1 MEIKF
6 NSLQQATIGVS
17 GSDITYE
24 CMGNA
29 SISGNTLNS
38 FKSGNIT
45 KKSDGTH
52 LANFSSF
59 RDGQMSINFE
69 GGSPE
74 DWPNLISVANNFLAD
89 LREKVSTIDFSTMNL

>member
-17 GSDITYE
+17 GSDVTYE
-24 CMGNA
+24 CTGNA
-29 SISGNTLNS
+29 NVSGNVLNS
-38 FKSGNIT
+38 FDGGNIS
-45 KKSDGTH
+45 KKNDGTH
-52 LANFSSF
+52 LATFSSF

-74 DWPNLISVANNFLAD
+74 DCSNLIEVANTFLSN
-89 LREKVSTIDFSTMNL
+89 LREKIGTIDVGTMKI

>member
-17 GSDITYE
+17 GSDVTYE
-24 CMGNA
+24 CTGNA
-29 SISGNTLNS
+29 NVSGNVLNS
-38 FKSGNIT
+38 FDGGNIS
-45 KKSDGTH
+45 KKNDGTH
-52 LANFSSF
+52 LATFSSF

>member
-17 GSDITYE
+17 GSDVTYE
-24 CMGNA
+24 CTGNA
-29 SISGNTLNS
+29 NVSGNVLNS
-38 FKSGNIT
+38 FDGGNIS
-45 KKSDGTH
+45 KKNDGTH
-52 LANFSSF
+52 LATFSSF

-74 DWPNLISVANNFLAD
+74 DWPNLIEVANTFLSN
-89 LREKVSTIDFSTMNL
+89 LGEKIGTIDEGTMKI

>member
-24 CMGNA
+24 CTGNA
-29 SISGNTLNS
+29 NISGNVLNT
-38 FKSGNIT
+38 FEGGNIT
-45 KKSDGTH
+45 KKGDGTH
-52 LANFSSF
+52 LATFSSF

-69 GGSPE
+69 VGSPE
-74 DWPNLISVANNFLAD
+74 DWPNLIEVANTFLSD
-89 LREKVSTIDFSTMNL
+89 LREKVGTIDVSTMKI

>member
-24 CMGNA
+24 CTGSAN
-29 SISGNTLNS
+29 ISGNVLNS
-38 FKSGNIT
+38 FEGGSIT

-74 DWPNLISVANNFLAD
+74 DWPSLIGIANNFLSD
-89 LREKVSTIDFSTMNL
+89 LREKVGTIDVSTMQF

>member
-17 GSDITYE
+17 GSDVTYE
-24 CMGNA
+24 CTGNA
-29 SISGNTLNS
+29 NVSGNVLNS
-38 FKSGNIT
+38 FDGGNIS
-45 KKSDGTH
+45 KKNDGTH
-52 LANFSSF
+52 LATFSSF

-74 DWPNLISVANNFLAD
+74 DWSNLISVANNFLAD

>member
-38 FKSGNIT
+38 FESGNIT
-45 KKSDGTH
+45 KKVTEH
-52 LANFSSF
+52 IL
-59 RDGQMSINFE
+59 
-69 GGSPE
+69 P
-74 DWPNLISVANNFLAD
+74 ISVLS
-89 LREKVSTIDFSTMNL
+89 EMGK

>member
-17 GSDITYE
+17 GSDVTYE
-24 CMGNA
+24 CTGNA
-29 SISGNTLNS
+29 NVSGNVLSS
-38 FKSGNIT
+38 FDGGNIS

-52 LANFSSF
+52 LVTFSSF

-89 LREKVSTIDFSTMNL
+89 LREKISTIDFSTMNL